1 MEFLSDQG
9 WIRILI
15 FVFCHFDLDAKH
27 PKIKKRG
34 GENKNLEE
42 NIVTKDDDSLG
53 FICILAIIKM
63 RAV

>member
-9 WIRILI
+9 WIQILI
-15 FVFCHFDLDAKH
+15 FVFYHFDLDAKH
-27 PKIKKRG
+27 PRIKKRG
-34 GENKNLEE
+34 GDNNLEE